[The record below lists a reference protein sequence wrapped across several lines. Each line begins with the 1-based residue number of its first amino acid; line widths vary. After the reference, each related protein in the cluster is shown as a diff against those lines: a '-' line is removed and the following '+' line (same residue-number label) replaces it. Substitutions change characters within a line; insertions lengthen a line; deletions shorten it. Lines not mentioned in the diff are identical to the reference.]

1 MCSKDLVSDGYTD
14 QFNLYTMYMP
24 LMFQCMDVVTQ
35 LLASIS
41 SGSIYRKPK
50 LEKQMVKFEI
60 LSAHMNAPMMWQI
73 RSQESVGGR
82 LGSKATVYCAAAC

>member
-24 LMFQCMDVVTQ
+24 LMFLINQCMDVVTQ

-41 SGSIYRKPK
+41 SGSIYTKLK

-73 RSQESVGGR
+73 RSQESVGG
-82 LGSKATVYCAAAC
+82 